1 MYLQRRAYARFL
13 RAVVRV
19 QRWARLRYCVV
30 RTRRRHRAAA
40 MLLLDFLQVCG
51 VRARAR
57 VGRLMAAET
66 ARVGRV

>member
-1 MYLQRRAYARFL
+1 MHLQRRAYKKFL

-40 MLLLDFLQVCG
+40 MLLLDFLQVCR
-51 VRARAR
+51 VLHARAG
-57 VGRLMAAET
+57 VLGAYLRLQQG
-66 ARVGRV
+66 V